1 MEGMSD
7 RICISLQPQS
17 IEDLRHLVSRA
28 KDHNPNLVEIRLDYL
43 EIISVEEI
51 KETLSLDLERC
62 ILTCRSRREGGSYN
76 GDEKERLRLL
86 EEVIKLR
93 PGYVDIEL
101 AALREHRY
109 LAEEAR
115 KSNVKIIVSR
125 HGFQG
130 TPQLQELENL
140 CREALEH
147 GDLAKLVSMAQ
158 DFRDNA
164 TVLSLYK
171 TFHGGRLVAFCMG
184 EAGIISRVICTS
196 LGAPFTYAS
205 LDKATAPGQ
214 LSIEEL
220 RGFYDVIQIQ

>member
-1 MEGMSD
+1 MERMSD
-7 RICISLQPQS
+7 KICISLQPRS
-17 IEDLRHLVSRA
+17 MEDLRHLISRA
-28 KDHNPNLVEIRLDYL
+28 KDRDPSLIEIRFDYL
-43 EIISVEEI
+43 ETISIEEI
-51 KETLSLDLERC
+51 KEILSPDLERC
-62 ILTCRSRREGGSYN
+62 ILTCRPRGEGGSYK

-109 LAEEAR
+109 LADEAR
-115 KSNVKIIVSR
+115 KGNVKIIASS
-125 HGFQG
+125 HDFQG
-130 TPQLQELENL
+130 TPRRQQLENL

-147 GDLAKLVSMAQ
+147 GDLAKLVSMAKG
-158 DFRDNA
+158 FRDNA

-171 TFHGGRLVAFCMG
+171 IFPGGRLVAFCMG
-184 EAGIISRVICTS
+184 EAGIISRVLCPC

-220 RGFYDVIQIQ
+220 RSFYDAIQIQ